1 MNLLVSMYS
10 FFLILHPATLS
21 MNRNICS
28 DNSFI
33 KHRYSINSFPQFCLQ
48 WCSYYIET
56 LCWLVINWY
65 IRVAS
70 QFAKQFKTWDFR
82 KLGNIRKI
90 LKRHYCLVPSPSPKM
105 KSTLVLLSRRFPTRP
120 KIPEQ
125 KFKYLQDEK
134 SFISEIIF
142 HHFFITWLLF
152 AGNCLRTERALK
164 VRNLNVWKIFFIN
177 KNQILLH

>member
-10 FFLILHPATLS
+10 FFLILHPVTLS

-33 KHRYSINSFPQFCLQ
+33 KHRYCINSFPQFCLQ
-48 WCSYYIET
+48 WCSHYIET

-90 LKRHYCLVPSPSPKM
+90 LKTSLLPSTQPFPQNEIN
-105 KSTLVLLSRRFPTRP
+105 LSSLIKRLSYTAENTRT
-120 KIPEQ
+120 KI
-125 KFKYLQDEK
+125 
-134 SFISEIIF
+134 
-142 HHFFITWLLF
+142 
-152 AGNCLRTERALK
+152 
-164 VRNLNVWKIFFIN
+164 
-177 KNQILLH
+177 

>member
-10 FFLILHPATLS
+10 FLLILHPVTLS

-33 KHRYSINSFPQFCLQ
+33 KHRYCINSFPQFCLQ

-90 LKRHYCLVPSPSPKM
+90 WKTSLLPSTQPFPQNEINLSSLIK
-105 KSTLVLLSRRFPTRP
+105 TLSYTAENTRT
-120 KIPEQ
+120 KI
-125 KFKYLQDEK
+125 
-134 SFISEIIF
+134 
-142 HHFFITWLLF
+142 
-152 AGNCLRTERALK
+152 
-164 VRNLNVWKIFFIN
+164 
-177 KNQILLH
+177 